1 MYNLFMKSFNIKR
14 KNSKSEVAIVKV
26 KNGQVKKALIRAL
39 ELIGGLPEELNP
51 GKKVLV
57 KPNFIRS
64 EPPSTGTTTDFRL
77 IRAVIEI
84 LREKGVEDIIVGEA
98 SGNQYDTEE
107 IYQFLNVRNWF
118 PDVEIADLDRDEII
132 NVQIEEAKALKEVGI
147 ARRALEADFIISLP
161 ILKTHNS
168 TLITLG
174 MKNMMGV
181 LPQREKW
188 KMHLSG
194 LHKALVDLNRIV
206 KPDLVIIDG
215 IIGQEG
221 LGPTMGKP
229 VEMNLLIAGYDV
241 VAVDSVGSAIM
252 DIPPSKIKHLVY
264 AEKEGIGISNLE
276 EIKVL
281 GEKIENVRRH
291 FKRPFGKIFFYLTGI
306 IQYKIGVFLLDR
318 FNYDIRPFLKDFA
331 SFHLPKPKL
340 RKKLCKGFK
349 KCIEVC
355 PENAIQ
361 FNKNYPKI
369 DYKKCNGCMAC
380 YEQCPEQ
387 AFRISRFPK
396 WWLRLIT

>member
-1 MYNLFMKSFNIKR
+1 MRTPSEKSK
-14 KNSKSEVAIVKV
+14 VAIVRV
-26 KNGQVKKALIRAL
+26 KNSQVKEAIKKAL
-39 ELIGGLPEELNP
+39 ELIGGLPKGLIP
-51 GKKVLV
+51 GKKVLI

-77 IRAVIEI
+77 IRGIVEI
-84 LREKGVEDIIVGEA
+84 LREEGIKDIVVGEA

-107 IYQFLNVRNWF
+107 IYRFLKIRDWF
-118 PDVEIADLDRDEII
+118 PDVEIADLDRDEIVSI
-132 NVQIEEAKALKEVGI
+132 KIEGAKALKEVGI

-194 LHKALVDLNRIV
+194 LHKALVDLNRVV

-264 AEKEGIGISNLE
+264 AEKEGLGTSNLE
-276 EIKVL
+276 KIEVL
-281 GEKIENVRRH
+281 GEKIENVKRH
-291 FKRPFGKIFFYLTGI
+291 FKRPYGKIFFYLTGI
-306 IQYKIGVFLLDR
+306 IQYKIGVFLLDK
-318 FNYDIRPFLKDFA
+318 FNYDIRPFLRDFA

-340 RKKLCKGFK
+340 NKKLCKSSK
-349 KCIEVC
+349 KCLEVC

-369 DYKKCNGCMAC
+369 DYKKCTGCMAC
-380 YEQCPEQ
+380 YEQCPEH
-387 AFRISRFPK
+387 AFKISRFPK
-396 WWLRLIT
+396 WWLRLTT